1 MGEEPEITSEQ
12 WATFRRCTFARC
24 VFASYPTLWA
34 KTPMRAD
41 NLPPNSRDG
50 GEWPMSDPPSDA
62 RSPIRRSGSGGSG
75 RPRRRAR

>member
-50 GEWPMSDPPSDA
+50 GE
-62 RSPIRRSGSGGSG
+62 
-75 RPRRRAR
+75 